1 MKQHYIIVV
10 LEASILSAQAWDYK
24 HLRRGK
30 LWATMWNSGVVG
42 YPVDECTLF
51 GNYIVGP

>member
-1 MKQHYIIVV
+1 MKKHYIIVV
-10 LEASILSAQAWDYK
+10 LAASILSAQVWDYK

-51 GNYIVGP
+51 GNYIF